1 MREGPDS
8 HRGKQAR
15 HAQDRRGI
23 FRDNPQARP
32 EAPAGPEE
40 KFLISFIP
48 LTILSL
54 SEIFS
59 LCDRLDLAKLVDVQC
74 PNCYLESK
82 LPFGAVE
89 YKTREL
95 FIPICP
101 QCGYKFEFEV
111 LAGNY

>member
-15 HAQDRRGI
+15 HAPDRRGV
-23 FRDNPQARP
+23 FRDNPKART

-48 LTILSL
+48 LNP
-54 SEIFS
+54 FS
-59 LCDRLDLAKLVDVQC
+59 TRYLICLIRLDLAKLVEVQC

-95 FIPICP
+95 LIPVCP
-101 QCGYKFEFEV
+101 QCGYRFEFEV
-111 LAGNY
+111 LASNY